1 MCDERDTRKIRIVKL
16 DRNIPII
23 QLLGL
28 AAVLILLGLALSP
41 GRASATFL
49 TLALLT
55 VLASIAWRVRG
66 LYRNGITLEVQPAD
80 DDEPGRLV
88 LVAEEVADA
97 DEAPATTQA
106 PDDEENQEEDAHW
119 TEHEYPDPDV
129 ELGLKPPPGD
139 QAEPEEEE
147 NVIR

>member
-1 MCDERDTRKIRIVKL
+1 MCDEKDTRKIRIVKL

-28 AAVLILLGLALSP
+28 AAVLILLGLALVP

-55 VLASIAWRVRG
+55 ILASIAWRVRNIYRDG
-66 LYRNGITLEVQPAD
+66 LALEVQDISD
-80 DDEPGRLV
+80 DKPGRLM
-88 LVAEEVADA
+88 LVAEEVADT
-97 DEAPATTQA
+97 DEAPATAQA
-106 PDDEENQEEDAHW
+106 PADRENQEEDAHW
-119 TEHEYPDPDV
+119 TENEYPDPDV

-139 QAEPEEEE
+139 QAEPDEEE

>member
-1 MCDERDTRKIRIVKL
+1 MCDEKDTRKIRIVKL

-28 AAVLILLGLALSP
+28 AAVLILLGLALVP

-55 VLASIAWRVRG
+55 ILASIAWRVRNIYRDG
-66 LYRNGITLEVQPAD
+66 LTLEVQDISD
-80 DDEPGRLV
+80 DKPGRLM
-88 LVAEEVADA
+88 LVAEEVADT
-97 DEAPATTQA
+97 DEAPATAQA
-106 PDDEENQEEDAHW
+106 PADRENQEEDAHW
-119 TEHEYPDPDV
+119 TENEYPDPDV

-139 QAEPEEEE
+139 QAEPDEEE